1 MHDRIE
7 HYLAP
12 GRMVDS
18 DHPAVQAFAT
28 AAVAGKTGDREKAV
42 ALYYAVRDGFRYDP
56 YAFDLEDAGLT
67 GSSVLSKGHGWC
79 VTKAALLTAACRA
92 VGIPASVG
100 YADVK
105 NHLSTERM
113 RQLLQTEIFYWHGYS
128 SIYIDGQWLKA
139 TPAFNLEL
147 CTRFKLLP
155 LEFDGTQDSIYH
167 PFDVAGNQHMEY
179 LNHRGDFADVPAA
192 SIRADFARY
201 YPKMTQFQGSSFERD
216 TALEVTRPGLTP

>member
-1 MHDRIE
+1 MQDHIE

-12 GRMVDS
+12 GRIVDS
-18 DHPAVQAFAT
+18 DHPAVQAFAA
-28 AAVAGKTGDREKAV
+28 AAVAGKSGDREKAV

-56 YAFDLEDAGLT
+56 YSVDLEDAGLT
-67 GSSVLSKGHGWC
+67 GSGVLSKGHGWC

-92 VGIPASVG
+92 VGIPATVG

-113 RQLLQTEIFYWHGYS
+113 RQLLETEVFYWHGYS
-128 SIYIDGQWLKA
+128 SIYIDGQWVKA

-155 LEFDGTQDSIYH
+155 LEFDGTQDSLYH
-167 PFDVAGNQHMEY
+167 PFDMAGNQHMEY
-179 LNHRGDFADVPAA
+179 VNHRGEFADVPAA
-192 SIRADFARY
+192 SIREDFARY
-201 YPKMTQFQGSSFERD
+201 YPKMTQFKSASFEQDSAQEARK
-216 TALEVTRPGLTP
+216 R

>member
-56 YAFDLEDAGLT
+56 YAFDLEDTGLT

-113 RQLLQTEIFYWHGYS
+113 RQLLQTEVFYWHGYS

-201 YPKMTQFQGSSFERD
+201 YPKMTQFQGASFERD
-216 TALEVTRPGLTP
+216 TALEVSRPGLTP